1 MTTFFHLGGPLDGL
15 DYAVGQDGYRIV
27 MLGKQPIMAHESIPT
42 EQVAAK
48 LIEGYV
54 PELKCQC
61 GNDGWG
67 DVLSVLVTGIEPIPP
82 VGRN

>member
-15 DYAVGQDGYRIV
+15 DYAAGQDGYRIV
-27 MLGKQPIMAHESIPT
+27 MLGVTAIQCHESIPT

-48 LIEGYV
+48 LIEGDV
-54 PELKCQC
+54 PLLQCQC

-82 VGRN
+82 TGRN